1 MSTLN
6 ITQLMKAAAINKWG
20 DADSIELVQLPLPTL
35 EVDDVLI
42 KVAYAGVN
50 PADWKMRAG
59 HLADAFPNTSFPFVV
74 GLDGA
79 GIVVAIGK
87 EVVGFSVGDRVVSG
101 NNIFQSGKPGSYAE
115 YMVVNQSRIA
125 SVPSSITLASAAT
138 LPIAGVTAWQ
148 ALFAEDKGGL
158 QQAPEKGEAKKVLI
172 NGASGGMGSFAVQ
185 LAKWAGAEVATT
197 CSDRNLDYVKSLGAD
212 LLIDYKNQNIADE
225 LANWA
230 PQGVD
235 LIIDGISAGS
245 LADPISLLRLGGK
258 LVNIATLT
266 DDGNIEADI
275 ADAESRGRT
284 KILAFMSDNSLGEDM
299 KKMIK
304 LAESGQLKFP
314 AIDTFALEDVVQAH
328 HKLETGHVRGKL
340 VLRVAGE

>member
-1 MSTLN
+1 M
-6 ITQLMKAAAINKWG
+6 TQLMKAAAIKQWG
-20 DADSIELVQLPLPTL
+20 GADSFEFMQLPIPSL
-35 EVDDVLI
+35 DAGDVLI

-59 HLADAFPNTSFPFVV
+59 HLASAFPNTSFPFVV
-74 GLDGA
+74 GLDGS
-79 GIVVAIGK
+79 GTVVAIGK
-87 EVVGFSVGDRVVSG
+87 DIVDFSVGDRVVTG
-101 NNIFQSGKPGSYAE
+101 NNIFQSGMPGSYAE

-138 LPIAGVTAWQ
+138 LPIAGITAWQ
-148 ALFAEDKGGL
+148 ALFAPDKGNL
-158 QQAPEKGEAKKVLI
+158 QQAKGKKVLI

-212 LLIDYKNQNIADE
+212 FLIDYKNQNIADE

-245 LADPISLLRLGGK
+245 LADPISLLIPGGK

-266 DDGNIEADI
+266 DDGDIEADI

-284 KILAFMSDNSLGEDM
+284 KILAFMSDASLGEDM
-299 KKMIK
+299 QKMIK
-304 LAESGQLKFP
+304 LVEEGQLKFP
-314 AIDTFALEDVVQAH
+314 AIESFALDDVIQAH
-328 HKLETGHVRGKL
+328 NKLETGHVRGKL
-340 VLRVAGE
+340 VLHVAGE